1 MRLIYKLFF
10 GDVMLEKIRNF
21 LRKDPQLI
29 DINPDRENFK
39 KVLCWRVVTLFI
51 SAGIAY
57 LYLDELYSTLELV
70 AVEAVILTTIHYIFE
85 ELWSK
90 NE

>member
-1 MRLIYKLFF
+1 
-10 GDVMLEKIRNF
+10 MLKKIKNF
-21 LRKDPQLI
+21 LRKDPKFI

-39 KVLCWRVVTLFI
+39 KVLCWRLVSIFI
-51 SAGIAY
+51 SGVVAY
-57 LYLDELYSTLELV
+57 FYLNEIVSTIEMI
-70 AVEAVILTTIHYIFE
+70 AVEALILTTIHYIFE